1 MGVGTSGILEI
12 GGTRNVHSQEQTPRG
27 KGPGRED
34 IHQEVK
40 PVSNLHRKHPVSIAV
55 SMALL
60 AAMATSAMASPGTGT
75 PASNAGSAGPTPQ
88 DATTAPSSD
97 AKKTTSATGTAD
109 QTEQLETVTVVG
121 VRASQMR
128 AIELK
133 RLAPDIQDSISAESI
148 GQLPDTTITDA
159 LQRITGVQI
168 NRNAGEGSSV
178 DVRGLS
184 AVGTML
190 NGEVFITPDQIT
202 SQQPD
207 FETLPATLFNQVD
220 VIKSPTAN
228 QVESGITGALDL
240 HTFRPWDL
248 PHGFTYSYSADAERG
263 STTRKTGPEA
273 SGLVS
278 FNDNGRWGLLVSG
291 DFSDTT
297 RTGPEGNGAN
307 AGSSEGLDQYGVVL
321 NNESAP
327 LNSASG
333 NYGGYTGFVAP
344 WNGLPVPSKIVQ
356 NPDGSVDVNGDGK
369 SNGVFMGSQNI
380 GIYDS
385 SIERKRESGN
395 ASFQMDLGDGFT
407 LTSDYFY
414 AHQRQWNRNVG
425 LQFNSTDWQ
434 GATYVPLQSENTGAT
449 ALSQYNTPPLQPGW
463 GGSQIYT
470 TQVYEKWPGDVE
482 SYSQIENTGSTAQN
496 ANLQVDFNNGGDF
509 KGTLRAVR
517 ETASQEFVETD
528 LNISDSD
535 GCLWPNQLMPGVDPS
550 SVPCG
555 TFIYPAQLGGNR
567 VFNPIGIPEDAVPI
581 TANFTG
587 RYITIGMPASMAGN
601 FASPNGW
608 SFKTIESSADYND
621 DAAITALRF
630 DGHYDLHHGIHLDF
644 GVRNSIHTADN
655 YGFTLVAPVYA
666 GMGASDPNGCLVRY
680 VGADVIMA
688 GDGNG
693 GGCTAGNSQGYF
705 RAGPLSAIQMPNTAA
720 PLSKNWQ
727 EYTNLLGSG
736 INFWAVN
743 PSAMDNPIGYW
754 KSLYPQTQE
763 QEDPGNTWA
772 VWMKETSA
780 YLQADFGEQLG
791 GMPFTGN
798 VGVRVIHTNLDV
810 TQHLT
815 GAPGLYGTEPAD
827 IGTQTTRRSYYD
839 VLPNLNLALDLT
851 DKLTFRL
858 AASKNMMPL
867 DLSTWGGG
875 LELNYSLVYL
885 SNGSQLYEV
894 AAGNS
899 NGNPNL
905 RPWRSTNYGA
915 SLEYYIN
922 PVSMVG
928 LELFRIN
935 VASFIGNGNVQN
947 CDLPDEDGVVRHRCI
962 TIGEPVQGG
971 GDHLQ
976 GAELDYRQGFTFLPG
991 LLSETGMEVNATYA
1005 PANTGAVDLAGHQI
1019 PFPDNSVESG
1029 NFILWFQGKRLQVRL
1044 AYNYRSKRAYASN
1057 VGSIVGMEEYE
1068 APQEYLDASI
1078 EYKFSK
1084 YATLF
1089 VNGTNLTNE
1098 YERFYL
1104 VWPSQEG
1111 HANFS
1116 ERMYTVGL
1124 RGQW

>member
-1 MGVGTSGILEI
+1 MYHV
-12 GGTRNVHSQEQTPRG
+12 
-27 KGPGRED
+27 
-34 IHQEVK
+34 
-40 PVSNLHRKHPVSIAV
+40 HRKHPVSIAV
-55 SMALL
+55 SIALL
-60 AAMATSAMASPGTGT
+60 AA
-75 PASNAGSAGPTPQ
+75 
-88 DATTAPSSD
+88 
-97 AKKTTSATGTAD
+97 TSATASLRAAAQAATPTPAPASQDTPAPPSSAQKGKSKSGAVDSET
-109 QTEQLETVTVVG
+109 QTEQAAELSTVTVVG
-121 VRASQMR
+121 VRASQIR

-133 RLAPDIQDSISAESI
+133 RMAPDIQDSISAESI

-168 NRNAGEGSSV
+168 DRNAGEGTDV
-178 DVRGLS
+178 DVRGLPE
-184 AVGTML
+184 VGTML

-220 VIKSPTAN
+220 VIKSPTAGL
-228 QVESGITGALDL
+228 VAGGISGSLDL

-263 STTRKTGPEA
+263 DTTRKTGPEA

-278 FNDNGRWGLLVSG
+278 FNDNGRWGLLVSA

-297 RTGPEGNGAN
+297 RTGPEGSGAN

-321 NNESAP
+321 DGENAESA
-327 LNSASG
+327 
-333 NYGGYTGFVAP
+333 GGYAGFVGA
-344 WNGLPVPSKIVQ
+344 WNGLPIPSKIVQ

-369 SNGVFMGSQNI
+369 SNGVFMGSQDI
-380 GIYDS
+380 GLYDS

-395 ASFQMDLGDGFT
+395 ASFQMDLGGGLT

-414 AHQRQWNRNVG
+414 AHQMQWNRDVG

-434 GATYVPLQSENTGAT
+434 GATFVPLQSENTGAT
-449 ALSQYNTPPLQPGW
+449 TLGQYNTPPPDAYW
-463 GGSQIYT
+463 AGSQIYT

-482 SYSQIENTGSTAQN
+482 SFSQVEAADSTAQN

-509 KGTLRAVR
+509 RGTLRGVR
-517 ETASQEFVETD
+517 ETASQDYIETD
-528 LNISDSD
+528 LNISDSN
-535 GCLWPNQLMPGVDPS
+535 GCLWPNELMPGVDPN

-567 VFNPIGIPEDAVPI
+567 VFNPIGIPEDSEPI
-581 TANFTG
+581 TANMTG
-587 RYITIGMPASMAGN
+587 RYITIGMPASMAAN
-601 FASPNGW
+601 FANPAGW
-608 SFKTIESSADYND
+608 TFKTIESSGDYD
-621 DAAITALRF
+621 SEAAVTALRF
-630 DGHYDLHHGIHLDF
+630 DGHYDLHHGFHLDF
-644 GVRNSIHTADN
+644 GLRNSVHTANN
-655 YGFTLVAPVYA
+655 YGYTLVTPVYA
-666 GMGASDPNGCLVRY
+666 GIGASDPNGCLVRY
-680 VGADVIMA
+680 VGADVILA

-693 GGCTAGNSQGYF
+693 GGCTAGNAEGYF
-705 RAGPLSAIQMPNTAA
+705 RAGPLSAVPMPNAAA
-720 PLSKNWQ
+720 PLSSNWQ

-743 PSAMDNPIGYW
+743 PDALDNPLAYW
-754 KSLYPQTQE
+754 KSLYPETE
-763 QEDPGNTWA
+763 TQEDPGNTWA
-772 VWMKETSA
+772 VWMKESSA
-780 YLQADFGEQLG
+780 YLQADFGEELG
-791 GMPFTGN
+791 AMPFTGN

-815 GAPGLYGTEPAD
+815 GLPGLYGTEPAD
-827 IGTQTTRRSYYD
+827 IGTTQTRRSYYD
-839 VLPNLNLALDLT
+839 ILPDFNLALDLT
-851 DKLTFRL
+851 DKLTVRL

-867 DLSTWGGG
+867 DLSVWGGG

-885 SNGSQLYEV
+885 PNGSQLYEV

-905 RPWRSTNYGA
+905 DPWRSTNYGA

-922 PVSMVG
+922 PVSMVSV
-928 LELFRIN
+928 ELFRIN
-935 VASFIGNGNVQN
+935 VVSFIENGNVLN
-947 CDLPDEDGVVRHRCI
+947 CDLPDEDGVVRHHCI
-962 TIGEPVQGG
+962 TITEPVQGG

-976 GAELDYRQGFTFLPG
+976 GAEFDYRQGFTFLPG
-991 LLSETGMEVNATYA
+991 FLADTGMEVNATYA
-1005 PANTGAVDLAGHQI
+1005 PGNTGAVDLAGHPI
-1019 PFPDNSVESG
+1019 PFPDNSAESG
-1029 NFILWFQGKRLQVRL
+1029 NFILWFQGKRFQVRA
-1044 AYNYRSKRAYASN
+1044 AYNYRSKRAFANN

-1068 APQEYLDASI
+1068 APQEYLDASL
-1078 EYKFSK
+1078 EYKLSK
-1084 YATLF
+1084 YATVF
-1089 VNGTNLTNE
+1089 VDGTNLTNE

-1116 ERMYTVGL
+1116 ERMYTVGV